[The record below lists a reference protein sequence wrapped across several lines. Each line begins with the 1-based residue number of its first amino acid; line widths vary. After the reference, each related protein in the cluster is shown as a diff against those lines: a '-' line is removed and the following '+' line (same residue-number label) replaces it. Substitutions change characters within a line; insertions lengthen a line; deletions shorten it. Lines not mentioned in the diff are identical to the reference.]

1 MERYVFKVMGP
12 GDKWIKLF
20 LSSEEIASLTMDSL
34 LSRIQERFPSLRRS
48 TVSVKYYDGNDW
60 IELPADDI
68 DSFIDMLESAQEERE
83 NLKRVTLR
91 VNEIAFS
98 PPGLLKSATVQTVKT
113 AQQKRLRSS
122 PSSSPNAVSVPERK
136 KHKIA
141 TSRCLEEEFC
151 DTTAEWKYET
161 PTQKYFNKL
170 EEEKK
175 QQQDLVLRKQNE
187 LLELDMSSAKTK
199 LKKLEEDIATKR
211 ESFVS
216 SINTYAAKVQADLI
230 NSNQAKY
237 LRQTATGDKVPMW
250 LIVNTDI
257 RKLEKICN
265 GKVSP
270 KGEIQQLLKEYD
282 ENFSVTRV
290 KANTDHSINPVR
302 KLWERKGIVFPGS
315 GVLPNQKSESVASS
329 RCYFYGKPTSTP
341 VTGTPINAC
350 SSQLLRNEPTTLEEE
365 ERHLERGLSESLK
378 TCPPESLKTCPPSS
392 SKKDVDSDYGLSL
405 LFEAAKMVGD

>member
-98 PPGLLKSATVQTVKT
+98 PPGLLKGATVQTVKT

-122 PSSSPNAVSVPERK
+122 QSTSPNAVSVPERK

-161 PTQKYFNKL
+161 LTQKYFNKL

-175 QQQDLVLRKQNE
+175 QQQDLVLKKQNE
-187 LLELDMSSAKTK
+187 LLELD
-199 LKKLEEDIATKR
+199 I
-211 ESFVS
+211 
-216 SINTYAAKVQADLI
+216 AKVQADLI

-250 LIVNTDI
+250 LIVNKDI

-265 GKVSP
+265 GKVPP

-315 GVLPNQKSESVASS
+315 GVLPNRKSESVASCG
-329 RCYFYGKPTSTP
+329 CYFYGKPTSTP
-341 VTGTPINAC
+341 VTGTSINAC
-350 SSQLLRNEPTTLEEE
+350 SSQLLRYEPTTLEEE
-365 ERHLERGLSESLK
+365 ERHLERGLS
-378 TCPPESLKTCPPSS
+378 ESLKTCPPSS